1 MENHRAR
8 RENHGK
14 QKESSLFWDGYTLC
28 AGELNFDAL
37 REFGEVT
44 VYDRVAQADVA
55 ARIGDAQIV
64 LTNKAL
70 ITAEVMDACP
80 RMEYVGV
87 TATGYNVVDVAEAK
101 RRGIVVTNAPAY
113 STQAVAQ
120 HTFALLLESL
130 SRVGTYSEQGARRRV
145 AGEPG
150 FFCFFTEPMEEI
162 AGKTIGLIGFGH
174 IGQSV
179 ARIALAFGM
188 RVLVC
193 VPHPE
198 GRVGTHVRFVT
209 LDELLAD
216 SDVVSLHCPLTGE
229 NRGMIGEA
237 AIAAMKRGVRVI
249 NTARG
254 PPVDGNAMAAAL
266 ESGKVAG
273 YMADVLGE
281 EPPAHGSPLLGHEER
296 DSHAARR
303 VGAAANAPAPAEHR
317 GWQRHGVCEGRA
329 DQRCE
334 RIKRIKRTKEGR
346 ACFKAWFLIW
356 TGRCWI
362 PKSSVAAFGW
372 RRRGRWAIRSRNS
385 TR

>member
-1 MENHRAR
+1 MENR
-8 RENHGK
+8 K
-14 QKESSLFWDGYTLC
+14 KIVVLDGYTLC

-44 VYDRVAQADVA
+44 VYDRVAQEDVA
-55 ARIGDAQIV
+55 AQIGDAQIV

-130 SRVGTYSEQGARRRV
+130 SRVGAYSEQVRGGAWQASRD
-145 AGEPG
+145 
-150 FFCFFTEPMEEI
+150 FCFFAEPMEEI

-188 RVLVC
+188 RVLVYA
-193 VPHPE
+193 PHPKA
-198 GRVGTHVRFVT
+198 GWDDVRFVT
-209 LDELLAD
+209 IDELLAD
-216 SDVVSLHCPLTGE
+216 SDVVSLHCPLKDE
-229 NRGMIGEA
+229 NKGMIGER
-237 AIAAMKRGVRVI
+237 AIAKMKTGVRVI

-254 PPVDGNAMAAAL
+254 PLVDERAMAGAL
-266 ESGKVAG
+266 EAGKVAC
-273 YMADVLGE
+273 YMADVLSE
-281 EPPAHGSPLLGHEER
+281 EPPKEDNPLLHAPNAILTPHVAWAPLQTRER
-296 DSHAARR
+296 LLNI
-303 VGAAANAPAPAEHR
+303 VVNN
-317 GWQRHGVCEGRA
+317 VRA
-329 DQRCE
+329 YAS
-334 RIKRIKRTKEGR
+334 GN
-346 ACFKAWFLIW
+346 
-356 TGRCWI
+356 
-362 PKSSVAAFGW
+362 PVNVV
-372 RRRGRWAIRSRNS
+372 SR
-385 TR
+385 